1 MIRAFTIIIVV
12 SCLIISCSKSGT
24 VNNGSANSGGGGVT
38 TTNCTSVP
46 KSFATDVNP
55 IIQSFC
61 NVSGCHNSGST
72 NGPGPLTNYNQVFAA
87 RISIRAAIA
96 SGAMPQNATLSVAQ
110 KNSIL
115 CWIDS
120 GADNN

>member
-1 MIRAFTIIIVV
+1 MIRTLAIIIVV
-12 SCLIISCSKSGT
+12 SCLIISCSKRGT
-24 VNNGSANSGGGGVT
+24 VSNGGSNVNGGGVT
-38 TTNCTSVP
+38 AASCTSVP

-61 NVSGCHNSGST
+61 NVSGCHNTGST
-72 NGPGPLTNYNQVFAA
+72 NGPGPLTNYSQVFSA
-87 RISIRAAIA
+87 RISIRTAIA
-96 SGAMPQNATLSVAQ
+96 TGAMPQNATLSAAQ

>member
-1 MIRAFTIIIVV
+1 MFAIIIGV
-12 SCLIISCSKSGT
+12 SCLIISCSKRGT
-24 VNNGSANSGGGGVT
+24 VNNGESNVNGGGVT
-38 TTNCTSVP
+38 TASCTSVP
-46 KSFATDVNP
+46 KLFATDVNP

-61 NVSGCHNSGST
+61 NVPGCHNSGST
-72 NGPGPLTNYNQVFAA
+72 NGPGPLTNYNQVFTA